1 MPLLGHDVRMSAPQ
15 PGPETWSPT
24 AAYGTSSPVPARRS
38 PLAVTA
44 FVSGVVTVL
53 VGGLASLALPLVLS
67 SGYDPTAVGLL
78 QFARGTLTGLL
89 ALVATVTGTV
99 ALVRRQPGTGLAS
112 AGTALG
118 ASALF
123 GLVSGLVQG
132 ALYQV
137 F

>member
-1 MPLLGHDVRMSAPQ
+1 MPSLGHDVRTSAPQ
-15 PGPETWSPT
+15 PGPETWSPP
-24 AAYGTSSPVPARRS
+24 AAYGTSSPPPARRS
-38 PLAVTA
+38 PWAVTA
-44 FVSGVVTVL
+44 FVAGVVTVL
-53 VGGLASLALPLVLS
+53 AGGLASLALPLVLS

-78 QFARGTLTGLL
+78 QLVRGALTGVL

-99 ALVRRQPGTGLAS
+99 ALVRRQPGTALAA

-123 GLVSGLVQG
+123 GIVGGLVQG

-137 F
+137 L